1 MRPRLWRQLHRW
13 VGFPASIFLIFAAIT
28 GVLVAITEFFG
39 EDEALREATRN
50 LVSPVSVASPPEAWS
65 APIGRAITGAASV
78 APNAPIDKIETQF
91 KGPSPTITIFTGKL
105 TGGED
110 RKLVFNANTGAL
122 VANETYADKPFLYRL
137 HSGEAF
143 GDGGLVIAM
152 FWGTALAILGA
163 TGLVIYWS
171 MRGKRELTGIKRIFW

>member
-1 MRPRLWRQLHRW
+1 LWRQLHRW

-50 LVSPVSVASPPEAWS
+50 LVSPVTVASPADAWS
-65 APIGRAITGAASV
+65 GPIARAITGAASV
-78 APNAPIDKIETQF
+78 SANAPIDKIETQF
-91 KGPSPTITIFTGKL
+91 KGPSPTVTIFTGKP

-122 VANETYADKPFLYRL
+122 VSNETYADKPFLYRL

-143 GDGGLVIAM
+143 GDGGLVVAM
-152 FWGTALAILGA
+152 FWGTALAILGV